1 MVGYCL
7 LQWNHI
13 LSLQYLVRSDKQ
25 GYIRLE
31 FALIDDAYNIP
42 QKGKIINAKC
52 RN

>member
-1 MVGYCL
+1 M
-7 LQWNHI
+7 
-13 LSLQYLVRSDKQ
+13 RSDKQ

-42 QKGKIINAKC
+42 QKGKIINTKY